1 MLFRKIISSSKPKD
15 KPMFAVCSND
25 DQTLYLGKSFL
36 ENITTTYKVEY
47 LGTSNASTYEAA
59 YKEHLNF
66 LRFDKEALKTIRCGR
81 AILNLSDPTGENDP
95 DKSNVKLRLKWSNP
109 KAFLET
115 PPESASNVELL
126 LDICFND
133 ERSGCQSML
142 YELELLRNFKCG
154 LQNKGIKW
162 NKRIPKDDDVIEEL
176 RELLFEVKQQGPRP
190 VGRTSRLQSKGYVIS
205 IQLNC

>member
-1 MLFRKIISSSKPKD
+1 
-15 KPMFAVCSND
+15 MFAVCSSD

-36 ENITTTYKVEY
+36 ENENTTYKVEY
-47 LGTSNASTYEAA
+47 LGTSNTSSYDSA
-59 YKEHLNF
+59 YKDHLNF

-81 AILNLSDPTGENDP
+81 ALLNLSDPTGENDP

-126 LDICFND
+126 VDICFND

-142 YELELLRNFKCG
+142 DELELLKNFKYG

-162 NKRIPKDDDVIEEL
+162 RKRLPEDDDVIEEL

-190 VGRTSRLQSKGYVIS
+190 VGRTSRLQSKSRDVS
-205 IQLNC
+205 IPVF